1 MSNTALTAEQIAI
14 VDRGADIMA
23 AAKELYNTYK
33 PSIAAFTLKD
43 AVELAKKAAEL
54 EALEDIRTEIDIVS
68 TELSTI
74 YTCLCKSKLMDL

>member
-23 AAKELYNTYK
+23 VAKELYNTYK